1 MRLQKYIAKCG
12 IASRRK
18 AEEMIKN
25 GLISVNGKIVS
36 EMGIK
41 IDSKTDIV
49 KFREQIIKLEDK
61 TIVILINKPV
71 GYVSTTNDQFG
82 RKTVLDII
90 PDITERLYPI
100 GRLDYNSC
108 GLLLLTN
115 DGELTYQ
122 LTHPK
127 HHISKIYRVNVD
139 KTFQIDDK
147 QNFERGLSI
156 DGYMTKPSKLII
168 EDNKVLNIT
177 LYEGRNRQIRK
188 MLEQLGYDILKLERI
203 QIGEI
208 FDNELNPGEY
218 RYLSENEII
227 KLRRETDDWNK
238 IGR

>member
-12 IASRRK
+12 VASRRK
-18 AEEMIKN
+18 AEEMIKS

-41 IDSKTDIV
+41 IDVEKDIV
-49 KFREQIIKLEDK
+49 KFKNQIIHLENK
-61 TIVILINKPV
+61 TMVILINKPE
-71 GYVSTTNDQFG
+71 GYVSTTDDQFG

-90 PDITERLYPI
+90 PNITERLYPI

-115 DGELTYQ
+115 DGELTYR

-127 HHISKIYRVNVD
+127 HHISKVYRVHLD
-139 KTFQIDDK
+139 KTFKIEDKMKFEKGLIID
-147 QNFERGLSI
+147 EYL
-156 DGYMTKPSKLII
+156 TKPSKLII
-168 EDNKVLNIT
+168 EDEKILKIT

-203 QIGEI
+203 QIGDI
-208 FDNELNPGEY
+208 FDNDLSPGKH
-218 RYLSENEII
+218 RYLSENEVME
-227 KLRRETDDWNK
+227 LRREFND
-238 IGR
+238 

>member
-12 IASRRK
+12 VASRRK
-18 AEEMIKN
+18 AEEMIKS

-41 IDSKTDIV
+41 IDVEKDIV
-49 KFREQIIKLEDK
+49 KFKNQIIHLENK
-61 TIVILINKPV
+61 TMVILINKPE
-71 GYVSTTNDQFG
+71 GYVSTTDDQFG

-90 PDITERLYPI
+90 PNITERLYPI

-115 DGELTYQ
+115 DGELTYR

-127 HHISKIYRVNVD
+127 HHISKVYRVHLD
-139 KTFQIDDK
+139 KAFKIEDKMKFEKGLIID
-147 QNFERGLSI
+147 EYL
-156 DGYMTKPSKLII
+156 TKPSKLII
-168 EDNKVLNIT
+168 EDEKILKIT

-203 QIGEI
+203 QIGDI
-208 FDNELNPGEY
+208 FDNDLSPGKY
-218 RYLSENEII
+218 RYLSENEVME
-227 KLRRETDDWNK
+227 LRREFND
-238 IGR
+238 